1 MAEETAPPLADLV
14 PGAPHPAATL
24 RLFGQEPAEGRFL
37 AAWRADRLHHAWLLR
52 GPEGIGKA
60 TLAYRI
66 ARALIAEPAEAGL
79 FGAPEPP
86 ETLDAPPDCPVR
98 ARILAGAEPQL
109 RVLRR
114 GVNDKT
120 GNLRTEILVDDMRAV
135 KRFLEQSMP
144 DGGWRAVIVDA
155 ADEMNRS
162 SANALLKFLEEPP
175 ARTLLL
181 LVAHRPGGLLAT
193 IRSRC
198 RRLDLVPLDAA
209 DLADALAGAGH
220 ALAPAEAQALAVLA
234 AGSPGRAVRLIE
246 GEGLALYAGLVAA
259 VGGAGLDR
267 GRVLELAETGS
278 GEAGRARAR
287 LIVDLAAILLARLA
301 RAGVAGAPATEAAPQ
316 ERALLEHAAG
326 QGALWAEAAARIPAR
341 ARQALAV
348 NLDPGQVILDMLLAI
363 DAARGGPR

>member
-1 MAEETAPPLADLV
+1 MARRKASAATPGEAAPRPDIV
-14 PGAPHPAATL
+14 PGAPHPAAAARLIGQGAAL
-24 RLFGQEPAEGRFL
+24 RRVEAALASGRMP
-37 AAWRADRLHHAWLLR
+37 HGWLLA

-66 ARALIAEPAEAGL
+66 ARAAIAGDGALEP
-79 FGAPEPP
+79 
-86 ETLDAPPDCPVR
+86 PPDCPVM
-98 ARILAGAEPQL
+98 ARIRAGGEARL

-120 GNLRTEILVDDMRAV
+120 GTLRTEILVDDMRAV

-175 ARTLLL
+175 ARTLLV

-198 RRLDLVPLDAA
+198 RRLDLAPLGAA

-220 ALAPAEAQALAVLA
+220 ALAPAEAEALAVLA
-234 AGSPGRAVRLIE
+234 GGSPGRAVRLIE

-267 GRVLELAETGS
+267 ARVLELAETGS
-278 GEAGRARAR
+278 GEAGRTRAR
-287 LIVDLAAILLARLA
+287 LIVELAAILLARLA
-301 RAGVAGAPATEAAPQ
+301 RAGVAGVPATEAAPQ
-316 ERALLEHAAG
+316 ERALLQHAG
-326 QGALWAEAAARIPAR
+326 GHGALWAEAAARIPAR

-348 NLDPGQVILDMLLAI
+348 NLDPGQVILDMLLSI